1 MARPTTPLLS
11 REKVF
16 DAALALVDAT
26 GSFTLP
32 RLAAELGVSTSSLYH
47 HAPGG
52 RAEVVEG
59 VRALVSRPFAVLRA
73 ADGEPWREFAQRWAS
88 AYRRSMAAHPRVVPL
103 LAAQTVTSPEVLAGY
118 EALAEVLEG
127 AGADGRAVVHVITV
141 LDCLVLGSALDA
153 GAPVEVWADGGAA
166 TPAMGRALRAVR
178 SQEGDRSEEA
188 FELGLAALL
197 DGLGRAPGIPG

>member
-1 MARPTTPLLS
+1 VARPTTPLLS

-16 DAALALVDAT
+16 DAALALVDGT
-26 GSFTLP
+26 GSFTMP
-32 RLAAELGVSTSSLYH
+32 RLAAELGVSASSLYH
-47 HAPGG
+47 HVPGG

-59 VRALVSRPFAVLRA
+59 VRAVVSRPFAVLRA
-73 ADGEPWREFAQRWAS
+73 AEGEPWPEFAQRWAR

-103 LAAQTVTSPEVLAGY
+103 LAAQTVSSPEVLAGY
-118 EALAEVLEG
+118 EALAQVLER

-166 TPAMGRALRAVR
+166 TPAMGRALRAVTG
-178 SQEGDRSEEA
+178 EAGDRSAEA
-188 FELGLAALL
+188 FELGLASLL
-197 DGLGRAPGIPG
+197 GGLGAVVDRPR